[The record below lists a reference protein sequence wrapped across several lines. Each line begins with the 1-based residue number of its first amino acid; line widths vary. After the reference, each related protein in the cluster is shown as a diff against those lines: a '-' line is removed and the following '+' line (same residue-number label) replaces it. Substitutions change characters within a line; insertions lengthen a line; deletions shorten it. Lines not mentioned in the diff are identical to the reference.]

1 MIVESS
7 RTPATAYRCDRLD
20 SGDYYLELIPQGN
33 VVRLVDLEGNQAAD
47 TLFYSAEA
55 PAERYSVTDTIR

>member
-20 SGDYYLELIPQGN
+20 SGDYYLELIPQGH

-47 TLFYSAEA
+47 TLFY
-55 PAERYSVTDTIR
+55 